1 MEPLTK
7 QQLIKLIN
15 EQKSITE
22 ANKKWYGFEDDDE
35 ELYVPKKLIIKD
47 PKAKKVL
54 KDVYGITDL
63 DSMIEWTSEKYGE
76 LSVRNTNGALCYSLD
91 EGEWYVYFKEDGD
104 TIIVTGCE
112 FIPDKRMQK
121 ESDEEEDDY
130 ESIYDIADS
139 WDGNG
144 ANDELDDSEWKEIF
158 ENAPDTYLQ
167 ALSRR
172 AAFVKDWWGEMPDLV
187 WNELENNVKEQLGF
201 INYDP
206 MSVIDNVIVNGD
218 YGDFDNYKQKDET
231 DEDFVARVEDEV
243 YRIFPEER
251 FVIYSL

>member
-1 MEPLTK
+1 MNLYESVRNNLKESPVLSPEYSSRKSFYDKAKYTDDENGRTLRSYQTDIMRIKDGKIEMLCDENALTNTTLRHIKEFLLQNGMEPLTK

-15 EQKSITE
+15 EK
-22 ANKKWYGFEDDDE
+22 N
-35 ELYVPKKLIIKD
+35 
-47 PKAKKVL
+47 
-54 KDVYGITDL
+54 
-63 DSMIEWTSEKYGE
+63 
-76 LSVRNTNGALCYSLD
+76 
-91 EGEWYVYFKEDGD
+91 
-104 TIIVTGCE
+104 VT
-112 FIPDKRMQK
+112 
-121 ESDEEEDDY
+121 ESDEEDDYEEDDYEGEEDDY

-172 AAFVKDWWGEMPDLV
+172 AAFVKDWWGEIPDLV
-187 WNELENNVKEQLGF
+187 WNELEDNVKQKLGF

-206 MSVIDNVIVNGD
+206 MTVIDNVIVNGD
-218 YGDFDNYKQKDET
+218 YGDFDNYKQEDET

>member
-1 MEPLTK
+1 MTNLYESVRNNLKESPMLEPEYSSRKSFYGKAGYSDSDEGRTLRSYQTDIMRIKDGKIEMLCDENALTNTTLRHVKEFLLQNGMEPLTK

-22 ANKKWYGFEDDDE
+22 SDE
-35 ELYVPKKLIIKD
+35 
-47 PKAKKVL
+47 
-54 KDVYGITDL
+54 
-63 DSMIEWTSEKYGE
+63 
-76 LSVRNTNGALCYSLD
+76 
-91 EGEWYVYFKEDGD
+91 
-104 TIIVTGCE
+104 
-112 FIPDKRMQK
+112 
-121 ESDEEEDDY
+121 EEEDDY
-130 ESIYDIADS
+130 GSIYDIADS

-172 AAFVKDWWGEMPDLV
+172 AAFVKDWWGEIPDLV
-187 WNELENNVKEQLGF
+187 WNELEDNVKQKLGF